1 MSDCV
6 CAPSRFI
13 SRTLISGV
21 VTPGSTSWRRI
32 SAPPV
37 KEAAHVSASMKTQ
50 WGPYYVLGSSR
61 LLRGASRLFTQ
72 VATCPL
78 LTLLLLLKAEVGRRA
93 AVGTT
98 ARGCWTECGAAR
110 PKPRAWDFKP
120 EGWIQEWSLGPGT
133 CPQARTTSTA
143 LARLPS
149 GAPPPRRALHP
160 APHPSPVPQSPSPEG
175 QALSLG
181 LQKQR

>member
-1 MSDCV
+1 MCSWPSAGTRPGQRGWWEAEGSERRAQSDRVSDCV

-61 LLRGASRLFTQ
+61 LLHGASRLFTQ

-93 AVGTT
+93 AVGTM

-120 EGWIQEWSLGPGT
+120 QRDGFRSG
-133 CPQARTTSTA
+133 
-143 LARLPS
+143 PS
-149 GAPPPRRALHP
+149 GQGHAHRQGPPAQP
-160 APHPSPVPQSPSPEG
+160 
-175 QALSLG
+175 
-181 LQKQR
+181 